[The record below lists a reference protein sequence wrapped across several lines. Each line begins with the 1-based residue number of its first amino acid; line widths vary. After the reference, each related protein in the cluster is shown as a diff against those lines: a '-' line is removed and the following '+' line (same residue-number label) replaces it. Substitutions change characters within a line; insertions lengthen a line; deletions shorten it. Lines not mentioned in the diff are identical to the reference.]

1 MATAKALL
9 SRKDNSFECED
20 RVVLL
25 SSSPLRIGRSHKE
38 EKADSDNGYFD
49 CKVLS
54 RNHANLSFEDGKFF
68 IQAVFISAF
77 LMFKELKL
85 LRELQLHGGNWED
98 SELDKLL
105 RLVGNQL
112 IHLGPGDV

>member
-1 MATAKALL
+1 
-9 SRKDNSFECED
+9 
-20 RVVLL
+20 
-25 SSSPLRIGRSHKE
+25 
-38 EKADSDNGYFD
+38 
-49 CKVLS
+49 
-54 RNHANLSFEDGKFF
+54 
-68 IQAVFISAF
+68 
-77 LMFKELKL
+77 MFKELKL